1 MTTDHIGDDERGN
14 RRKVL
19 ECMTWD
25 ERGDCKTLHLHP
37 HLAGTIVVEA
47 ATGSVAEQ

>member
-1 MTTDHIGDDERGN
+1 MTTDHIEDHGRVN
-14 RRKVL
+14 RRKVP

-25 ERGDCKTLHLHP
+25 GDCKMLHLHP

-47 ATGSVAEQ
+47 VIGSVAEQ